1 MYEYECEICHKKF
14 SHKHDS
20 YAIRAIIQH
29 VAKEHGLTK
38 AEYTIQYVRHGD
50 VPLCAC
56 GCGTPVEI
64 EKGWN
69 KWRKYYKDHKNK
81 MSPTPEVIEKAKASK
96 SLRLSDP
103 NNDSIPENILEDA
116 LVKYRKHLLTLREI
130 ELTYGFDRR
139 TFQRLWKLRG
149 YSTQEELLSL
159 ANKSKGTSGT
169 RRGAELR
176 KLNEDFYIEVRNFIR
191 SNSGRYTINDV
202 NRHFGNKLTNSS
214 LAKNLKNLYGESI
227 FEDLV
232 FGLKSLEEL
241 KFLEILRYYL
251 GPINVRLGYRL
262 EDVIYDSLIAKKILF
277 EYDGHRFHG
286 DGAVREGVVEH
297 DKYKNK
303 LARKKGYYIIR
314 VSDKQSKRIITLI
327 KIILCANLVLLKSKL
342 SSFVKRLKT
351 KMFGTSQ

>member
-69 KWRKYYKDHKNK
+69 KWRKYYKDHKNSMPATSK
-81 MSPTPEVIEKAKASK
+81 AIEKIKEASNQRN
-96 SLRLSDP
+96 SNPD
-103 NNDSIPENILEDA
+103 NDSIPDNILEDA
-116 LVKYRKHLLTLREI
+116 LINYRKHILTLREI
-130 ELTYGFDRR
+130 EVNYGFDRR

-159 ANKSKGTSGT
+159 ANESRGTSGT
-169 RRGAELR
+169 RRGVELR
-176 KLNEDFYIEVRNFIR
+176 KLNEDFYIEVKNFIK
-191 SNSGRYTINDV
+191 SNSGRYTINEV
-202 NRHFGNKLTNSS
+202 NRHFGNKVTNSS
-214 LAKNLKNLYGESI
+214 FARNLRDLYGESI

-232 FGLKSLEEL
+232 FGVKSLEEL

-251 GPINVRLGYRL
+251 GPINVKLGYKL

-277 EYDGHRFHG
+277 EYDGRRYHG
-286 DGAVREGVVEH
+286 DGALSKGVEH
-297 DKYKNK
+297 DKYKDK
-303 LARKKGYYIIR
+303 LAKEKGYYIIR
-314 VSDKQSKRIITLI
+314 VSDKQSKKLRTLI
-327 KIILCANLVLLKSKL
+327 KIVLCANLVLLKSKVL
-342 SSFVKRLKT
+342 NFVKKLKS
-351 KMFGTSQ
+351 KLFGISQ